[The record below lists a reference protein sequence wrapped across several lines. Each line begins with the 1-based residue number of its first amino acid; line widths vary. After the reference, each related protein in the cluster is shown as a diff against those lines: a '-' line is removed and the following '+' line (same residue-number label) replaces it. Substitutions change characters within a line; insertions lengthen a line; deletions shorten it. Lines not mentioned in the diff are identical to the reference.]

1 MAGQTYWEDVAEGM
15 MLPPLAKRATT
26 RQLVQ
31 YAGASL
37 DFYEIH
43 YDKDFALTN
52 GLPNVVVHGALKSAW
67 LVQMVTEWAGPAA
80 VVRKLATRYRDMDVA
95 NDPLLCQGRVTKK
108 YRESGLAL
116 VECDVWLENGRGQRT
131 TDGSIVVEL
140 LGRRA

>member
-1 MAGQTYWEDVAEGM
+1 MYWENVAEGSI
-15 MLPPLAKRATT
+15 LPPLAKKATT

-43 YDKDFALTN
+43 YDKDFAQAN
-52 GLPNVVVHGALKSAW
+52 SLPNVVVHGALKSAW

-80 VVRKLATRYRDMDVA
+80 VIRKLSTRYRDMDVA
-95 NDPLLCQGRVTKK
+95 NDPLLCHGLVTRK
-108 YRESGLAL
+108 YRENGHAL
-116 VECDVWLENGRGQRT
+116 IECEVWLENGCGQRT

-140 LGRRA
+140 AEKDTGGS